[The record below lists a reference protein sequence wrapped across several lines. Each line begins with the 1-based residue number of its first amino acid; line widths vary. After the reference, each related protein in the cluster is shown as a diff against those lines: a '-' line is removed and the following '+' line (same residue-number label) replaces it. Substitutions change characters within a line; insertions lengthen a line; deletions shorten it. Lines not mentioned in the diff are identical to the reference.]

1 MSSRLSVDEIIK
13 RISHFDDVQVFDGRA
28 IVHEDQTRFAF
39 LHALKAFEEGN
50 NIASKLPLEI
60 LLRAATTR
68 QISVAIEN
76 IGIKNPNY
84 IVVGALACNHSKAE
98 LLKLLEGR
106 ERKWE
111 ARQKD
116 EQSLIKIIQKMVEV
130 QLES

>member
-1 MSSRLSVDEIIK
+1 MSSRLSGDEIIK
-13 RISHFDDVQVFDGRA
+13 RISHFDDVQVFDGRT
-28 IVHEDQTRFAF
+28 IVHEDQIRFAF
-39 LHALKAFEEGN
+39 LHALKAFEEGK

-68 QISVAIEN
+68 QISVAIKN
-76 IGIKNPNY
+76 IGIKDPNY
-84 IVVGALACNHSKAE
+84 IIVGALACNHSKAE